1 MTKTFRSGEYR
12 TGGEYHREID
22 KNWKYYPIYLAKMQF
37 IEKYFAKISKNA
49 EMLDVGSGEGVLVE
63 KFRELG
69 YNIIGVD
76 LNYASKYVIKG
87 DMTKLPFKN
96 ETFGYILCLDVIEHL
111 NFEEQKKA
119 LSEIKRALKKNGE
132 LILSVPNLAHFASRI
147 SFLFT
152 GKLIRT
158 SKIERHKGD
167 RPIGE
172 YLTMLNELNF
182 TIVERKGI
190 FPTFPLSSL
199 LTYLFPSRVLFLH
212 KILNM
217 FFSYPNLCFL
227 NIIIC
232 KKR

>member
-1 MTKTFRSGEYR
+1 MTKTFRKGEYK
-12 TGGEYHREID
+12 TKGEYHREIN
-22 KNWKYYPIYLAKMQF
+22 KNWKYYPVYLAKMQF
-37 IEKYFAKISKNA
+37 IEKYITKISKNA
-49 EMLDVGSGEGVLVE
+49 DILDIGSGEGVLVE

-87 DMTKLPFKN
+87 DMTKLPFKD
-96 ETFGYILCLDVIEHL
+96 EIFKDILCLDVLEHL
-111 NFEEQKKA
+111 NFDEQKEA
-119 LSEIKRALKKNGE
+119 LSEIKRALKKNGV
-132 LILSVPNLAHFASRI
+132 LILSIPNLAHFASRI
-147 SFLFT
+147 AFLFT

-158 SKIERHKGD
+158 SEIERHKGD

-172 YLTMLNELNF
+172 YLAMLNELNF
-182 TIVERKGI
+182 KIVERKGI

-212 KILNM
+212 KILNT
-217 FFSYPNLCFL
+217 FFAYPNFCFL

>member
-1 MTKTFRSGEYR
+1 MDKTIRSGEYKDK
-12 TGGEYHREID
+12 GEYHKEID
-22 KNWKYYPIYLAKMQF
+22 KNWKYYPIYLAKIQS
-37 IEKYFAKISKNA
+37 IEKCFAKIPKNA
-49 EMLDVGSGEGVLVE
+49 KILDVGCGEGVLVE
-63 KFRELG
+63 KFRKEG
-69 YNIIGVD
+69 YNIIGID
-76 LNYASKYVIKG
+76 INYASECVVKG
-87 DMTKLPFKN
+87 DVTKLPFKN

-119 LSEIKRALKKNGE
+119 LYEIKRTLKVGGE

-147 SFLFT
+147 SFLFS

-182 TIVERKGI
+182 KVVERKGI

-212 KILNM
+212 KILNN

-227 NIIIC
+227 NIIIS

>member
-1 MTKTFRSGEYR
+1 MTKTFRNGEYK
-12 TGGEYHREID
+12 TKGEYHREIN
-22 KNWKYYPIYLAKMQF
+22 KNWKYYPVYLAKMQF
-37 IEKYFAKISKNA
+37 IEKYITKITKNA
-49 EMLDVGSGEGVLVE
+49 DILDIGSGEGVLVE
-63 KFRELG
+63 KIRELG

-76 LNYASKYVIKG
+76 LNYASKYVITG
-87 DMTKLPFKN
+87 DMTKLPFKD
-96 ETFGYILCLDVIEHL
+96 EIFKDILCLDVLEHL
-111 NFEEQKKA
+111 NFDEQKEA
-119 LSEIKRALKKNGE
+119 LSEIKRALKKNGV
-132 LILSVPNLAHFASRI
+132 LILSIPNLAHFASRI

-158 SKIERHKGD
+158 SEIERHKGD

-172 YLTMLNELNF
+172 YLAMLNKLNF
-182 TIVERKGI
+182 KIVERKGI

>member
-1 MTKTFRSGEYR
+1 MTKTFRNGEYE
-12 TGGEYHREID
+12 TKGEYHREIN
-22 KNWKYYPIYLAKMQF
+22 KNWKYYPVYLAKMQF
-37 IEKYFAKISKNA
+37 IEKYITKITKNA
-49 EMLDVGSGEGVLVE
+49 DILDIGSGEGVLVE

-76 LNYASKYVIKG
+76 LNYASKYVING
-87 DMTKLPFKN
+87 DMTKLPFKD
-96 ETFGYILCLDVIEHL
+96 EIFKDILCLDVLEHL
-111 NFEEQKKA
+111 NFDEQKEA
-119 LSEIKRALKKNGE
+119 LSEIKRALKKNGV
-132 LILSVPNLAHFASRI
+132 LILSIPNLAHFASRI
-147 SFLFT
+147 SFLFA

-158 SKIERHKGD
+158 SEIERHKGD

-172 YLTMLNELNF
+172 YLAMLNELNF
-182 TIVERKGI
+182 KIVERKGI

-217 FFSYPNLCFL
+217 FFSYPSLCFL